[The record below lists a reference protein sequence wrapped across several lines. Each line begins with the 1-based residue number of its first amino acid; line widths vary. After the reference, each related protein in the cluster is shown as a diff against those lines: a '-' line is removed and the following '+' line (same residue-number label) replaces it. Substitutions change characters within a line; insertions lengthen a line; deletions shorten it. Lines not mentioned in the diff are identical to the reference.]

1 MISFKRTDAERT
13 VAFWCRLWCRGGGGG
28 GGRIRK
34 FLTGRRR
41 VVADVFQ
48 KSRRRHEEQIAG
60 LRDAEIEQAVVI
72 SGRTADEHIFQ
83 HLLDGSPRTCVAA
96 EIGAELLLADAA
108 ERHVVADDLD
118 FLATLDDGR
127 QRVM

>member
-13 VAFWCRLWCRGGGGG
+13 VAFRCRLWCRGGGGG
-28 GGRIRK
+28 RMRK

-72 SGRTADEHIFQ
+72 SGRTTDEHIFQ
-83 HLLDGSPRTCVAA
+83 HLLDGSRRTCVAD
-96 EIGAELLLADAA
+96 EIGAEFLLADAA
-108 ERHVVADDLD
+108 ER
-118 FLATLDDGR
+118 
-127 QRVM
+127 